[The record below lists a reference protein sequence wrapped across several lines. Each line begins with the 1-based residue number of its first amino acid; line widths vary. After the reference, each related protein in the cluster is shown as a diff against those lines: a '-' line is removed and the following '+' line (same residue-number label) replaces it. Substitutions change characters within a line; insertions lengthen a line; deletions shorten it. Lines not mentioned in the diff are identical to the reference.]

1 MQRNATRPASPA
13 LPDPQSTR
21 QRILDIA
28 LGLFARLG
36 YAGTSVADIAGE
48 LGTSKAALYYHFKS
62 KVEILDAL
70 LAEPTERYARLA
82 DRAAGGGLTSE
93 QLLDELIDS
102 IAGSRV
108 LMGVVAN
115 DPSVIRVVMERAT
128 CPNPQEKLDAIIAV
142 LAGPDPD
149 PVARIRAHAAFA
161 VTKDTTLSQ
170 MSAGNGLLSAADRAE
185 ILAAAN
191 RALAG
196 A

>member
-1 MQRNATRPASPA
+1 MQRNATRSASAAPS
-13 LPDPQSTR
+13 DPQSTR

-28 LGLFARLG
+28 LNLFANLG

-70 LAEPTERYARLA
+70 LTEPTAAYAELA
-82 DRAAGGGLTSE
+82 DRAAAGELSSE
-93 QLLDELIDS
+93 QVLDELIDS

-108 LMGVVAN
+108 LMGVVSN

-149 PVARIRAHAAFA
+149 PVARIRAHAAFSI
-161 VTKDTTLSQ
+161 TKDTTLSQ
-170 MSAGNGLLSAADRAE
+170 MSTGNGELTPADRAE
-185 ILAAAN
+185 ILAAAR

-196 A
+196 V